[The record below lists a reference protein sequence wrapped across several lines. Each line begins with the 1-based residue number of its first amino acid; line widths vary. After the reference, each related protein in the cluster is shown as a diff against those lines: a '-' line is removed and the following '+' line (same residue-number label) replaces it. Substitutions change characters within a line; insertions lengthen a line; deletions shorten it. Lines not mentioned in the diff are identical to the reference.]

1 VEQLSEHDVLV
12 FALLV
17 VVAAPVGAEP
27 GRTHPVWHV
36 AA

>member
-1 VEQLSEHDVLV
+1 LSAHDVLV

-17 VVAAPVGAEP
+17 VVAAPVGAAP
-27 GRTHPVWHV
+27 GTRQVVWHD